1 MNAHPFLLDFV
12 KTKKIGRS
20 ALSGRVSPTTALSV
34 IPGIAYLCAMNKQ
47 MLDIIGVHHSE
58 QILPPGLGETAAH
71 KPNPS

>member
-1 MNAHPFLLDFV
+1 
-12 KTKKIGRS
+12 
-20 ALSGRVSPTTALSV
+20 
-34 IPGIAYLCAMNKQ
+34 MNKQ